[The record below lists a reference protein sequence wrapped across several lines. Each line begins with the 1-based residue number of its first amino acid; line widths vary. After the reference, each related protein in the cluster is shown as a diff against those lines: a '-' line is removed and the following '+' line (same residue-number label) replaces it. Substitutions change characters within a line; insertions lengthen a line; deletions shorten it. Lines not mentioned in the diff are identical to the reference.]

1 MKVGDL
7 VAATLHTEETL
18 LGIISEC
25 KPTKDMLSDDFA
37 DATTSALDLMFP
49 YFVCFNDDS
58 FDDWYGSQTLEV
70 VSESR

>member
-7 VAATLHTEETL
+7 VAATLHTNNIM
-18 LGIISEC
+18 LGVISKCQNVEGVL
-25 KPTKDMLSDDFA
+25 DE
-37 DATTSALDLMFP
+37 LDLMFP

-58 FDDWYGSQTLEV
+58 FDDWYGSRTLEV